1 MMKTRLQILD
11 DTYDDNFVD
20 VTVEFTGKRSPFST
34 AYSGHIVTVTRNGLQ
49 ASFPFY
55 GSVYKPQ
62 CTIKDITNIIMCVV
76 GDMLTYMDCNDY
88 EDLANELGYS
98 FEEAKKVY
106 KKLEKQYNDLL
117 PIFDNLEEIYDYM
130 YNQYV

>member
-1 MMKTRLQILD
+1 L
-11 DTYDDNFVD
+11 
-20 VTVEFTGKRSPFST
+20 
-34 AYSGHIVTVTRNGLQ
+34 
-49 ASFPFY
+49 
-55 GSVYKPQ
+55 
-62 CTIKDITNIIMCVV
+62 CVV